1 MQSQHVPGRYESGD
15 YVVDVE
21 EDRTLVLW
29 STESGDA
36 IAVPPGD
43 ARVVLMLLCEAYVA
57 SGRFASDR
65 ERKAYAESLAATS

>member
-1 MQSQHVPGRYESGD
+1 MQSPDTPGRFEAGD

-36 IAVPPGD
+36 FAVPPGHG
-43 ARVVLMLLCEAYVA
+43 RVVLMLLCEAYVA

-65 ERKAYAESLAATS
+65 ERKAHADALAATS